1 MTLLLA
7 SDLDR
12 TLIYSAKALLLGEP
26 VPDPVCVERHH
37 GHDTSFMSPRALEQ
51 LAELARDTPFVPTTT
66 RTASQHQ
73 RIDLPGVRIR
83 HAITTNG
90 GCLLVDGRRCRDWD
104 EEVETR
110 LAGSASYDEAAA
122 ALAGAFDRPW
132 VRKIRNAENR
142 FTYAVFDRKEVEPAW
157 FEELEK
163 IGRGLSW
170 SLSVQGR
177 KAYVVPDSL
186 SKEAALA
193 EVVRRV
199 GATRVAAAGDSLLD
213 RGLLAYADVAIRP
226 AHGELHDVGWTRPGL
241 RVTNRSGG
249 GAAEEIV
256 AIFAEVS
263 SVAPR
268 AL

>member
-1 MTLLLA
+1 MLLFA

-12 TLIYSAKALLLGEP
+12 TLIYSAKAMELGDP
-26 VPDPVCVERHH
+26 VPNPVCVERYH
-37 GHDTSFMSPRALEQ
+37 GLDISYISPVALER
-51 LAELARDTPFVPTTT
+51 LAELARDNPFVPITT
-66 RTASQHQ
+66 RTVAQYQ
-73 RIDLPGVRIR
+73 RIDLAGVRIK

-104 EEVETR
+104 DEVARR
-110 LAGSASYDEAAA
+110 LAASASYDEAAA

-132 VRKIRNAENR
+132 VLKVRNAEDR
-142 FTYAVFDRKEVEPAW
+142 FTYTVFDRSQVEPAW

-163 IGRGLSW
+163 IGRGLGW

-186 SKEAALA
+186 TKEAALA

-199 GATRVAAAGDSLLD
+199 GASRVVAAGDSLLD
-213 RGLLAYADVAIRP
+213 QGVLEYADVAIRP
-226 AHGELHDVGWTRPGL
+226 AHGELHEAGWAPPGL
-241 RVTNRSGG
+241 VVTHRSGG

-256 AIFAEVS
+256 DRFASLS
-263 SVAPR
+263 SPVV
-268 AL
+268 